1 MDHQLRT
8 ERPRGGWRGP
18 TMAIVLIVVGL
29 LNIGLVTII
38 SGDTGSEEAPEHG
51 IGEYLRERN

>member
-1 MDHQLRT
+1 
-8 ERPRGGWRGP
+8 
-18 TMAIVLIVVGL
+18 MAIVLIVVGL

-38 SGDTGSEEAPEHG
+38 SGDTGSEEAPELG